1 MRELFS
7 TITTTV
13 LLYRERFGNPARS
26 GMFFVTEVNKKK
38 HSLELERAS
47 SKPPLNVLSEAV
59 F

>member
-38 HSLELERAS
+38 TFIRVKKSI
-47 SKPPLNVLSEAV
+47 
-59 F
+59 